1 MANRKGKSSR
11 KRRTS
16 EHPSFAQF
24 KGKIV
29 DDIEAR
35 LTDEGCAIG
44 IMFEDRTY
52 LSFDVDMGVTI
63 LPELSDFKTG
73 EYRPLKRWRPITI

>member
-1 MANRKGKSSR
+1 MANRKGKSSQKHRTR
-11 KRRTS
+11 KFPGT
-16 EHPSFAQF
+16 QF

-29 DDIEAR
+29 HDIEAR
-35 LTDEGCAIG
+35 ITDEGCAIG
-44 IMFEDRTY
+44 IMFQDRTY

-73 EYRPLKRWRPITI
+73 EYRPLKRWRPITT

>member
-1 MANRKGKSSR
+1 MAAHKSITRS
-11 KRRTS
+11 
-16 EHPSFAQF
+16 PFAQF

-29 DDIEAR
+29 HDIEAR
-35 LTDEGCAIG
+35 TTDDGCAIG

-63 LPELSDFKTG
+63 LPELSSCKTG
-73 EYRPLKRWRPITI
+73 EYRPLKRWRPI

>member
-1 MANRKGKSSR
+1 MAKKKSNRGSDR
-11 KRRTS
+11 NQ
-16 EHPSFAQF
+16 FAQF

-29 DDIEAR
+29 HDIEAR
-35 LTDEGCAIG
+35 ITDEGCAIG

-73 EYRPLKRWRPITI
+73 EYRPLKRWRPITT